1 LVLNRDSNSR
11 VGIISKLEQELEDV
25 KHRANALELAKQSE
39 IARVVA
45 EMERNYE
52 RDREVL
58 REKERR
64 LAVSREEEMEL
75 LRRDAKQLAKCEKKM
90 MSYQALVDLDNDSEA
105 SN

>member
-1 LVLNRDSNSR
+1 M
-11 VGIISKLEQELEDV
+11 

-64 LAVSREEEMEL
+64 LAMSREEEMEL
-75 LRRDAKQLAKCEKKM
+75 LRRNAKQLAKCEKKM
-90 MSYQALVDLDNDSEA
+90 TSYQALVDLDNDSEA